1 MEEQEVITEEFRR
14 KFQHILDYKETK
26 GGQLTEEFVRADLSV
41 LKNAMIEDETLRQ
54 FLNLKATELV
64 EKFPQYGY
72 LVDEIGV
79 ENEATTL
86 LNVIEDTLRYRK
98 FKSFFSKSGSKI
110 TGFVAYVSNG
120 REVSDIKMFS
130 FDPSRGGGTGLVID
144 LRRLLND
151 LVKDPNIIRISWSAM
166 KDNPFNEAYQMA
178 IGIYKGN
185 SDENGEMVNYW
196 IDKTQNQQL
205 NNNENS

>member
-1 MEEQEVITEEFRR
+1 MNEQDIIVEEYRR
-14 KFQHILDYKETK
+14 KFQHILDYNPAK
-26 GGQLTEEFVRADLSV
+26 GGQLTEEFVRADLNI
-41 LKNAMIEDETLRQ
+41 LKNAMVEDEKLRN

-79 ENEATTL
+79 ENRTKTL
-86 LNVIEDTLRYRK
+86 LNVIEDTLQYRK

-130 FDPSRGGGTGLVID
+130 FDPTRGGGAGLVID
-144 LRRLLND
+144 LRRLLDN
-151 LVKDPNIIRISWSAM
+151 LVKDPKITVISWFAM
-166 KDNPFNEAYQMA
+166 KDNPFNEAYQMS
-178 IGIYKGN
+178 INLY
-185 SDENGEMVNYW
+185 NGKWKEEGDIINYW
-196 IDKTQNQQL
+196 IDKTQNINK
-205 NNNENS
+205 NN